1 MKRFD
6 KILDFKPT
14 GLEIAKGK
22 LLLSEPFL
30 KDYFFKRSVIM
41 MLDHDEFGSMGMI
54 INRETEYFI
63 SDLVDGFPE
72 FDSRVFLGGPVQT
85 ENIFILHRKGDL
97 ITGSQ
102 EVMPGLYWGGDFEQ
116 IKEMIKL
123 GVLKNTDL
131 RFYLGYSG
139 WSKGQLDG
147 ELKENSWIVA
157 DSKNEYLFANQPKD
171 LWGNILEIY
180 GNDYEL
186 WLNFPVDPQEN

>member
-1 MKRFD
+1 MSQID

-14 GLEIAKGK
+14 GLEIEKGK

-30 KDYFFKRSVIM
+30 KDYFFKRGVIL
-41 MLDHDEFGSMGMI
+41 MLEHDKFGSMGMV
-54 INRETEYFI
+54 INRETEYYI
-63 SDLVDGFPE
+63 NDLVDGFPE
-72 FDSRVFLGGPVQT
+72 FESKVFLGGPVQT

-97 ITGSQ
+97 INGSQ
-102 EVMPGLYWGGDFEQ
+102 EILPGLYWGGDFEQ
-116 IKEMIKL
+116 IKELIGL

-139 WSKGQLDG
+139 WSENQLQN

-157 DSKNEYLFANQPKD
+157 EAKNQYLFVDQPKD
-171 LWGNILEIY
+171 LWKDILEIY

-186 WLNFPVDPQEN
+186 WLNFPVDPQAN

>member
-14 GLEIAKGK
+14 GLKIAKGK

-63 SDLVDGFPE
+63 SDLVDDFPN

-157 DSKNEYLFANQPKD
+157 ESKNEYLFANQPKD
-171 LWGNILEIY
+171 LWGNILELY
-180 GNDYEL
+180 GNDYEM

>member
-63 SDLVDGFPE
+63 SDLVDDFPN

-157 DSKNEYLFANQPKD
+157 ESKNEYLFANQPKD
-171 LWGNILEIY
+171 LWGNILELY
-180 GNDYEL
+180 GNDYEM

>member
-30 KDYFFKRSVIM
+30 KDYFFKRSVIL
-41 MLDHDEFGSMGMI
+41 MLDHDEYGSMGMI

-72 FDSRVFLGGPVQT
+72 FDSKVFLGGPVQT
-85 ENIFILHRKGDL
+85 ENIFILHRKGEL
-97 ITGSQ
+97 IAGSQ
-102 EVMPGLYWGGDFEQ
+102 EVIPGLYWGGDFEQ

-157 DSKNEYLFANQPKD
+157 ESKNEYLFAKQPKD
-171 LWGNILEIY
+171 LWKEILELY
-180 GNDYEL
+180 GKDYEM

>member
-14 GLEIAKGK
+14 GLEIEKGR

-30 KDYFFKRSVIM
+30 KDYFFRRSVIL
-41 MLDHDEFGSMGMI
+41 MLDHDDFGSMGMI
-54 INRETEYFI
+54 INRETEYNI
-63 SDLVDGFPE
+63 RDLVDDFPE
-72 FDSRVFLGGPVQT
+72 FDSKVFLGGPVQT

-102 EVMPGLYWGGDFEQ
+102 EVIPGLFWGGDFEQ
-116 IKEMIKL
+116 IKELIKL
-123 GVLKNTDL
+123 GVLKNTDI

-139 WSKGQLDG
+139 WSKDQLKN

-157 DSKNEYLFANQPKD
+157 ESKNDYLFAKQAKD
-171 LWGNILEIY
+171 LWKKILEIY
-180 GNDYEL
+180 KDDYEM